1 MTRDGAQCVQLPDV
15 TNVTAHV
22 CSIRF
27 ASECTLA
34 CNCGEALSA
43 SVHRKAVA
51 TRVVTNAR
59 AVVLLFIAREFLPAC
74 RSLQLFFRKPLWRF
88 GGFSGFV
95 SPQMKRVRE
104 NYVTKQIVVGTIVDV
119 QRGIKLKLGCDVA
132 GEPDRR

>member
-1 MTRDGAQCVQLPDV
+1 M
-15 TNVTAHV
+15 TAHV

-27 ASECTLA
+27 ASEWTRA

-51 TRVVTNAR
+51 TSVVTNAR

-104 NYVTKQIVVGTIVDV
+104 NDVTEDAAQIVVAEIN
-119 QRGIKLKLGCDVA
+119 RGIELEIGCDVA
-132 GEPDRR
+132 GETDGR